1 MSYLNRAFVA
11 HCGALLSIFSVTSA
25 VAESGDRTAAELEE
39 VIVTASRRAEPLERA
54 LASVSVVDR
63 TAIEGRQYASFER
76 LLSDLPGISIT
87 NNGGLGKAS
96 SIFIRGAESD
106 HSLVLI
112 NGLRWGSTT
121 LGTSS
126 LQDLPLEL
134 IERVEVV
141 RGPRSALYGADA
153 LGGVI
158 QIFTRRPA
166 ADGGLQREASA
177 SVGSNATQ
185 RAALNFGATLDRGFW
200 QLGGSWTGSDG
211 TNACRGF
218 GAPQFVGCFTNEPDA
233 DGYRNT
239 SLTARAGAEVGTNGL
254 LEVSGSLNE
263 GRVEFDGSFQN
274 VAEFRHSTL
283 GGAYTHEIK
292 DKIRV
297 AAQFGQTR
305 DDSDNF
311 SGSTFISRFD
321 TARDSA
327 SLQTDLTLRPELTLT
342 LGTDYL
348 RDTVESTTAYT
359 ETARRN
365 IAAFTALQGSLGS
378 HSVQAGLR
386 YDDNQRYGGETTAS
400 FGWGWDLSPQWRL
413 VATAGDGFK
422 APSFNE
428 LYFPNFSNP
437 ALRPERSTSL
447 ETSLRWKA
455 RDTSAAISVYRN
467 SIDDLIGF
475 DASFKPANID
485 KTRIEGVELTARTSI
500 GPWRL
505 DGSAEWLSPINRSA
519 GVNQGK
525 TLPRRARNI
534 VRADVE
540 RRWQRGS
547 VGIRTQYQGG
557 RFDNLANTRAL
568 DSYLTVDLRAEW
580 RISAALRLQAR
591 LDNLSDETYESASFY
606 PQPGREWHI
615 GIRYAAR

>member
-1 MSYLNRAFVA
+1 MSYPSRAFIA
-11 HCGALLSIFSVTSA
+11 QCCLLFSMLSVSPATA
-25 VAESGDRTAAELEE
+25 ASGGRTAAELEE
-39 VIVTASRRAEPLERA
+39 VIVTASRRAEPIDKA

-87 NNGGLGKAS
+87 NNGGIGKAS

-166 ADGGLQREASA
+166 ADERLQREASVG
-177 SVGSNATQ
+177 VGSSGTQ
-185 RAALNFGATLDRGFW
+185 RAALNLGATIDRGFW
-200 QLGGSWTGSDG
+200 QLGGSWTDSDG

-218 GAPQFVGCFTNEPDA
+218 GAPQFVGCFTDEPDA
-233 DGYRNT
+233 DGYRNA
-239 SLTARAGAEVGTNGL
+239 SLTARAGAELGTSGL
-254 LEVSGSLNE
+254 LEVSGSLTE

-274 VAEFRHSTL
+274 IAETRQSTL
-283 GGAYTHEIK
+283 GGAYTHESA
-292 DKIRV
+292 DKTRIV
-297 AAQFGQTR
+297 AQFGRTS
-305 DDSDNF
+305 DDSDNY
-311 SGSTFISRFD
+311 SEGTFVSRFD

-327 SLQTDLTLRPELTLT
+327 SLQADLALRPALTLT

-378 HSVQAGLR
+378 HSLQAGLR

-400 FGWGWDLSPQWRL
+400 FGWGWDLSPQWRW

-428 LYFPNFSNP
+428 LYFPGFSNP

-447 ETSLRWKA
+447 ETSLRWKTQNA
-455 RDTSAAISVYRN
+455 TAAISVYRN

-475 DASFKPANID
+475 DASFTPANID

-500 GPWRL
+500 GPWQL

-519 GVNQGK
+519 GVDQGK

-534 VRADVE
+534 LRADVE

-547 VGIRTQYQGG
+547 VGVRTQYQGG

-568 DSYLTVDLRAEW
+568 DSYLTLDLRAEW

-591 LDNLSDETYESASFY
+591 LDNMTDETYESASFY

-615 GIRYAAR
+615 GIRYSAR

>member
-1 MSYLNRAFVA
+1 MFHLSRVLIAQ
-11 HCGALLSIFSVTSA
+11 CCLLLSILGASTA
-25 VAESGDRTAAELEE
+25 VRAATDRTAAELEE
-39 VIVTASRRAEPLERA
+39 VIVTASRRAEPIDKA

-63 TAIEGRQYASFER
+63 AAIEGRQYASFER

-87 NNGGLGKAS
+87 NNGGIGKAS

-106 HSLVLI
+106 HSLVLV

-166 ADGGLQREASA
+166 ADERLQREAS
-177 SVGSNATQ
+177 VGIGSSGTE
-185 RAALNFGATLDRGFW
+185 RAALNLGTTTDRGFW
-200 QLGGSWTGSDG
+200 QLGGAWTGSDG

-218 GAPQFVGCFTNEPDA
+218 GAPRFVGCFTDEPDA
-233 DGYRNT
+233 DGYRNA
-239 SLTARAGAEVGTNGL
+239 SLTARAGAQLGSNGL
-254 LEVSGSLNE
+254 LEVSGSLTE

-274 VAEFRHSTL
+274 VAEFRHSVL
-283 GGAYTHEIK
+283 GGAYTQETA
-292 DKIRV
+292 DKTRIV
-297 AAQFGQTR
+297 AQFGRTS
-305 DDSDNF
+305 DDSDNYSEGAF
-311 SGSTFISRFD
+311 VSRFD

-327 SLQTDLTLRPELTLT
+327 SLQADVTLRPEIILT

-365 IAAFTALQGSLGS
+365 LAAFTALQGSLGS
-378 HSVQAGLR
+378 HSVQAGVR
-386 YDDNQRYGGETTAS
+386 YDDNQRYGSKTTGS
-400 FGWGWDLSPQWRL
+400 LGWGWDLSPQWRW

-428 LYFPNFSNP
+428 LYFPGFSNP

-455 RDTSAAISVYRN
+455 QNATAAISVYRN

-485 KTRIEGVELTARTSI
+485 KTRIEGVELTAQTTI

-525 TLPRRARNI
+525 VLPRRARNI
-534 VRADVE
+534 VRTDVE

-547 VGIRTQYQGG
+547 VGVRAQYQGG

-568 DSYLTVDLRAEW
+568 DAYLTVDLRAEW
-580 RISAALRLQAR
+580 RISSALLLQAR

-606 PQPGREWHI
+606 PQPGREWHV

>member
-1 MSYLNRAFVA
+1 
-11 HCGALLSIFSVTSA
+11 
-25 VAESGDRTAAELEE
+25 
-39 VIVTASRRAEPLERA
+39 
-54 LASVSVVDR
+54 
-63 TAIEGRQYASFER
+63 
-76 LLSDLPGISIT
+76 
-87 NNGGLGKAS
+87 
-96 SIFIRGAESD
+96 
-106 HSLVLI
+106 
-112 NGLRWGSTT
+112 
-121 LGTSS
+121 
-126 LQDLPLEL
+126 
-134 IERVEVV
+134 
-141 RGPRSALYGADA
+141 
-153 LGGVI
+153 
-158 QIFTRRPA
+158 
-166 ADGGLQREASA
+166 
-177 SVGSNATQ
+177 
-185 RAALNFGATLDRGFW
+185 
-200 QLGGSWTGSDG
+200 
-211 TNACRGF
+211 
-218 GAPQFVGCFTNEPDA
+218 
-233 DGYRNT
+233 
-239 SLTARAGAEVGTNGL
+239 
-254 LEVSGSLNE
+254 VSGSLTE

-283 GGAYTHEIK
+283 GGAYTQETA
-292 DKIRV
+292 DKTRIV
-297 AAQFGQTR
+297 AQFGRTS
-305 DDSDNF
+305 DDSDNY
-311 SGSTFISRFD
+311 SEGTFVSRFD

-327 SLQTDLTLRPELTLT
+327 SLQADLTLRPEIILT

-378 HSVQAGLR
+378 HSLQAGMR
-386 YDDNQRYGGETTAS
+386 YDDNQRYGSETTGS
-400 FGWGWDLSPQWRL
+400 LGWGWDLSPQWRW

-428 LYFPNFSNP
+428 LYFPGFSNP

-455 RDTSAAISVYRN
+455 PNATAAISVYRN

-485 KTRIEGVELTARTSI
+485 KTRIEGIELTARTTI

-519 GVNQGK
+519 GVDQGK
-525 TLPRRARNI
+525 ILPRRARNI

-547 VGIRTQYQGG
+547 VGVRTQYQGG

-580 RISAALRLQAR
+580 RISAALLLQAR

-606 PQPGREWHI
+606 PQPGREWHV

>member
-1 MSYLNRAFVA
+1 MSYLNRASIVPCSFLL
-11 HCGALLSIFSVTSA
+11 LLSVASA
-25 VAESGDRTAAELEE
+25 TAESADRSAAALEE
-39 VIVTASRRAEPLERA
+39 VIVTASRRAEPLEKA

-96 SIFIRGAESD
+96 SIFIRGTESD
-106 HSLVLI
+106 HSLILV

-158 QIFTRRPA
+158 HIFTRRPDA
-166 ADGGLQREASA
+166 EEGLQREASA
-177 SVGSNATQ
+177 GVGSNASQ
-185 RAALNFGATLDRGFW
+185 RVALNLGATLDRGFW
-200 QLGGSWTGSDG
+200 QLGGSWTDSDG

-218 GAPQFVGCFTNEPDA
+218 GAPQFVGCFTDEPDA

-239 SLTARAGAEVGTNGL
+239 SLTARAGAEVGTRGL
-254 LEVSGSLNE
+254 LEISGSLSE

-274 VAEFRHSTL
+274 IAEFRHSTL
-283 GGAYTHEIK
+283 GGSYTHEIK
-292 DKIRV
+292 DKTRV
-297 AAQFGQTR
+297 AVQFGRTS

-311 SGSTFISRFD
+311 SGSTFVSRFD

-327 SLQTDLTLRPELTLT
+327 SLQADLTLRPALTLT

-348 RDTVESTTAYT
+348 RDTVASTTAYT

-365 IAAFTALQGSLGS
+365 IAAFTALQGALGS
-378 HSVQAGLR
+378 HSLQAGLR
-386 YDDNQRYGGETTAS
+386 YDDNERYGSETTGS
-400 FGWGWDLSPQWRL
+400 LGWGWDLSPQWRL
-413 VATAGDGFK
+413 VATAGEGFK

-428 LYFPNFSNP
+428 LYFPGFSNS

-455 RDTSAAISVYRN
+455 PNATAAISVYRN

-475 DASFKPANID
+475 DASFQPANID
-485 KTRIEGVELTARTSI
+485 KTRIEGIELTARTSI
-500 GPWRL
+500 GPWQL

-519 GVNQGK
+519 GINQGK
-525 TLPRRARNI
+525 VLTRRARNI

-540 RRWQRGS
+540 RRWQLGS
-547 VGIRTQYQGG
+547 IGVRTQYQGD

-580 RISAALRLQAR
+580 RISEALRLQAR

-606 PQPGREWHI
+606 PQPGREWHV